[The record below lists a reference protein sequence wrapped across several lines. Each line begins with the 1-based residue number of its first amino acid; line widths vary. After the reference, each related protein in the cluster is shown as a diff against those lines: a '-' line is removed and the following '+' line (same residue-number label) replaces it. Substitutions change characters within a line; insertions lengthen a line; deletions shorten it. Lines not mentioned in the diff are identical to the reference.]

1 MHDFLD
7 SIASPRN
14 NLNQSRPTLK
24 LLKLSAIDHRESLH
38 LFRGATIRVIATE
51 LKISSRFLHAA
62 KQIRFTFLATTD
74 IRSVSDKRRN
84 SNRSRYTL
92 ANKSISLFTTDFQSV
107 FHKTSKNFID
117 AVTSFDCR
125 DVITLE
131 EFERNLRI
139 YMKIIIV

>member
-14 NLNQSRPTLK
+14 NLNQSQPTLK

-38 LFRGATIRVIATE
+38 LFREATIRVIATE
-51 LKISSRFLHAA
+51 LEISSRLLHAT

-74 IRSVSDKRRN
+74 STSVSDKRRS

-92 ANKSISLFTTDFQSV
+92 AYKSISLFNT
-107 FHKTSKNFID
+107 NFR
-117 AVTSFDCR
+117 S
-125 DVITLE
+125 
-131 EFERNLRI
+131 RI
-139 YMKIIIV
+139 VRVS